1 MNNQILFTLLKE
13 KKEYNMAK
21 ILNKVTKQLKKASRL
36 HANQAKIVANY
47 VKKNEKKKRP
57 KSRNRKK
64 A

>member
-1 MNNQILFTLLKE
+1 MDNQTLFVFKKQKE
-13 KKEYNMAK
+13 EYNM
-21 ILNKVTKQLKKASRL
+21 VKQLRKLPGQLRKASRL
-36 HANQAKIVANY
+36 HAGQAKIISNY